1 METPLQQFMTSKSQ
15 TPTSVC
21 RKRAFPIENLE
32 IFKEEERLLGNSEE
46 AKQYL
51 VLKILISIV
60 AYKFLTNYNFF
71 LFRLEDCLFIQMT
84 QFCAI
89 FFCLIFCFLN
99 SHGV

>member
-1 METPLQQFMTSKSQ
+1 METPLQKFLTSKSQ

-21 RKRAFPIENLE
+21 RKSAFPIENLE
-32 IFKEEERLLGNSEE
+32 IFREEERLLGNNEE

-84 QFCAI
+84 P
-89 FFCLIFCFLN
+89 FLN
-99 SHGV
+99 H